1 MTRIIRT
8 LLIVIM
14 MVASNVVA
22 IAQQPNRQ
30 QQVSREQLAEIE
42 AKHIA
47 HELAFSDAVS
57 GKFVATY
64 CNYKKDIWA
73 LGPRLRP
80 NRRGG
85 ASEQDN
91 EERIKQRFARSEK
104 ILNIRQKYYKEYS
117 KFLTQTQI
125 EKVYEQ
131 ERMLM
136 KRHAKRGKRWQP
148 LNNTTYETPVFS
160 VLLYAE
166 YSWLGRRFC
175 TRNRIF

>member
-80 NRRGG
+80 NCRGG
-85 ASEQDN
+85 ASEKDN

-136 KRHAKRGKRWQP
+136 KRHAKRGKKMA
-148 LNNTTYETPVFS
+148 TPK
-160 VLLYAE
+160 
-166 YSWLGRRFC
+166 
-175 TRNRIF
+175 

>member
-80 NRRGG
+80 NRRGR

-131 ERMLM
+131 VRML
-136 KRHAKRGKRWQP
+136 K
-148 LNNTTYETPVFS
+148 
-160 VLLYAE
+160 
-166 YSWLGRRFC
+166 
-175 TRNRIF
+175 

>member
-73 LGPRLRP
+73 LGLRLRP

-91 EERIKQRFARSEK
+91 EKRIKQRFARSEK

-136 KRHAKRGKRWQP
+136 KRHAKRGKKMA
-148 LNNTTYETPVFS
+148 TPK
-160 VLLYAE
+160 
-166 YSWLGRRFC
+166 
-175 TRNRIF
+175 

>member
-80 NRRGG
+80 NRRGR

-131 ERMLM
+131 ERMLI
-136 KRHAKRGKRWQP
+136 KRHAKRGKKMA
-148 LNNTTYETPVFS
+148 TPK
-160 VLLYAE
+160 
-166 YSWLGRRFC
+166 
-175 TRNRIF
+175 

>member
-47 HELAFSDAVS
+47 YELAFSDAVS

-73 LGPRLRP
+73 LGSRLRP

-91 EERIKQRFARSEK
+91 EERIKQRFAMSEK

-136 KRHAKRGKRWQP
+136 KRHAKRGKKMA
-148 LNNTTYETPVFS
+148 TPK
-160 VLLYAE
+160 
-166 YSWLGRRFC
+166 
-175 TRNRIF
+175 

>member
-80 NRRGG
+80 NRRGR

-117 KFLTQTQI
+117 KFLTQAQI

-136 KRHAKRGKRWQP
+136 KRHTKRGKKMA
-148 LNNTTYETPVFS
+148 TPK
-160 VLLYAE
+160 
-166 YSWLGRRFC
+166 
-175 TRNRIF
+175 